1 MSGTILITGI
11 SRGIGRAIATRF
23 HQAGY
28 RILGCSRSEDSIRAF
43 KEDFPMAIVERVD
56 LADKAQL
63 KAFGQRMA
71 QEPIDV
77 LVNNAGLFIPGG
89 VTEEDDAVYET
100 LMRTNMDS
108 AYYLTKAIVPGMK
121 ARSQG
126 TILNIC
132 STASTMAYANGGS
145 YAISKHAM
153 LGFNRVL
160 RQELKPHNI
169 RVVALMPGPTYTDSW
184 IPAGIPEE
192 RFVSPASIAELA
204 WLAVSLPQGT
214 VVEDLTVRPM
224 LGDI

>member
-1 MSGTILITGI
+1 MPTILITGI

-23 HQAGY
+23 HQEGY
-28 RILGCSRSEDSIRAF
+28 HLIGCSRSEDSIRAF
-43 KEDFPMAIVERVD
+43 REDFPMAAIHRVD

-63 KAFGQRMA
+63 KAFAA
-71 QEPIDV
+71 QYAAIPIDV

-89 VTEEDDAVYET
+89 VTEEDDSVYET

-121 ARSQG
+121 ARQQG

-132 STASTMAYANGGS
+132 STASKLAYANGGS

-160 RQELKPHNI
+160 REELKPHGV
-169 RVVALMPGPTYTDSW
+169 RVVALLPGPTYTDSW
-184 IPAGIPEE
+184 IPAGLPAE
-192 RFVSPASIAELA
+192 RFVPAAAIADLA
-204 WLAVSLPQGT
+204 WTAVNLPAGT
-214 VVEDLTVRPM
+214 VIEELVVRPQ